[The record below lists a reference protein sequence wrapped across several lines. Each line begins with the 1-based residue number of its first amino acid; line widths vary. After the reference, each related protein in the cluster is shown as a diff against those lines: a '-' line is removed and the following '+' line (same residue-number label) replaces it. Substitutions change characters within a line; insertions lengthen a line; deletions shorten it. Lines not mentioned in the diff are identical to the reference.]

1 MTVKTTSTATPA
13 VARQDLARV
22 AVQLYSLRDR
32 VAERGFEVVLEEVAA
47 IGYAGVEL
55 AGLNGLTP
63 GQVRDQLDRLGL
75 TIAAAHVAL
84 PEPDQAQALLDD
96 YAELGARDLVVAYL
110 PPEQFATAAA
120 VDRAADRLNAFGA
133 AVDARGMALGY
144 HNHVWEFA
152 SRIGDESAYAR
163 LFGRLD
169 PRIFAE
175 IDTYWTRVGGLDPV
189 TVVESFGPRARLLH
203 LKDGPA
209 DDPRAPMTALGEG
222 RMAIAPILRASRAIW
237 HIVELDRCAT
247 DMLEAVRASHRYL
260 AALGAPQ
267 S

>member
-1 MTVKTTSTATPA
+1 M
-13 VARQDLARV
+13 
-22 AVQLYSLRDR
+22 
-32 VAERGFEVVLEEVAA
+32 AERGFETVLVEVAA

-63 GQVRDQLDRLGL
+63 RQVREHLDRLGL
-75 TIAAAHVAL
+75 TVAAAHVAL

-96 YAELGARDLVVAYL
+96 YATLGATDLVVPYL
-110 PPEQFATAAA
+110 PPEDFTSAAQ

-133 AVDARGMALGY
+133 AVRARDMTLGY
-144 HNHVWEFA
+144 HNHFWEIA
-152 SRIGDESAYAR
+152 SRIADETAHAR
-163 LFGRLD
+163 LFRRLD
-169 PRIFAE
+169 PEIFAE
-175 IDTYWTRVGGLDPV
+175 VDTYWTRVGGADPV

-209 DDPRAPMTALGEG
+209 DDPRAPMTALGDG
-222 RMAIAPILRASRAIW
+222 RMAIAPILRASRAAW

-260 AALGAPQ
+260 AALGAAR